1 MENRIKIALEFLKDG
16 QSFTV
21 EDLRLG
27 LGNSNLLTVTGW
39 SQYLNFANLTKAN
52 SLSELTEIKNI
63 FSDMIAASD
72 DLERFIVDKS
82 IEYVLC
88 YDDGGKA
95 SIDIC
100 SEIDGGVKWKVELR

>member
-1 MENRIKIALEFLKDG
+1 MENRIKIALEFLKDC
-16 QSFTV
+16 QSFIV
-21 EDLRLG
+21 GDLRLSM
-27 LGNSNLLTVTGW
+27 GNSNLLTVTGW
-39 SQYLNFANLTKAN
+39 SRYLNFSNLTKAN

-72 DLERFIVDKS
+72 DLKKFIIDKS

-95 SIDIC
+95 SIEIC
-100 SEIDGGVKWKVELR
+100 SEMDGAMKWKVELR

>member
-1 MENRIKIALEFLKDG
+1 MKERIKIALEFLKNG

-21 EDLRLG
+21 GDLRF
-27 LGNSNLLTVTGW
+27 SMSSPDLLSVTGW
-39 SQYLNFANLTKAN
+39 SQYLNFSNLSKAN
-52 SLSELTEIKNI
+52 SLNELAEIKKI
-63 FSDMIAASD
+63 FSDMVVASD
-72 DLERFIVDKS
+72 DLKGFISNKS

-100 SEIDGGVKWKVELR
+100 SEMDGHITWKVQLN